1 MGGAPAG
8 TTLLVLGGK
17 PIGSREIAE
26 YAKSRG
32 ARVIVTDYLPASQS
46 PAKLVAD
53 EAWDIS
59 TADLDELEERCRAS
73 GVTAVLAGVHEF
85 NIEKSLE
92 LCARLGLPS
101 YCTPGQWALCADKGR
116 FKGLCS
122 AHGIDVARCYAED
135 EVCRLPAEAFP
146 VVVKPLDG
154 SGSRGFSKCSNASEA
169 LAALERARG
178 FSPTGGVLV
187 EEFVDADA
195 VIVQYTA
202 HGGRVVYSGMT
213 DKLSLRADEHGAPIM
228 ALQVAPSVH
237 EAEYLAGVNDKAV
250 AAFESIGISEGP
262 LWVEAFYKEG
272 RFIFN
277 EMGLR
282 FGGSMTNVL
291 VGRMAGIDQM
301 VVLYDAATGG
311 EGPDVEWRPA
321 EGSLY
326 AIWPVHLRPGKVA
339 AIGGLDELEADPA
352 FVARTMVHSVGDEIA
367 AWGSAQQVLAYLHFQ
382 AGSASELLASMRH
395 AKAVLSVAGE
405 GGEEMLYALF
415 DPDDLFGYP
424 DFLKSRL
431 AQG

>member
-1 MGGAPAG
+1 M
-8 TTLLVLGGK
+8 LVLGGK
-17 PIGSREIAE
+17 PIGSCEIAK

-32 ARVIVTDYLPASQS
+32 ARVIVADYLPVAQS

-53 EAWDIS
+53 EAWDVS
-59 TADLDELEERCRAS
+59 TADLDELEERSRVA

-101 YCTPGQWALCADKGR
+101 YCTLDQWMLCNDKGR

-122 AHGIDVARCYAED
+122 AHGIDVARRYAED
-135 EVCRLPAEAFP
+135 EIPSIPADAFP
-146 VVVKPLDG
+146 IVIKPLDG
-154 SGSRGFSKCSNASEA
+154 SGSRGFSECFDATDA
-169 LAALERARG
+169 LAALERARE

-187 EEFVDADA
+187 EEFIDADA

-202 HGGRVVYSGMT
+202 HGGRIVYSGMT
-213 DKLSLRADEHGAPIM
+213 DKLSLKAGEGGAPIM

-237 EAEYLAGVNDKAV
+237 EAEYLAGVNDKAA
-250 AAFESIGISEGP
+250 AAFESIGVSEGP

-272 RFIFN
+272 RFVFN

-301 VVLYDAATGG
+301 GVLYDAATDT
-311 EGPDVEWRPA
+311 EGPEVEYRPA

-326 AIWPVHLRPGKVA
+326 AIWPVHLKPGKVA

-352 FVARTMVHSVGDEIA
+352 FVAHTVVHSVGDKIA
-367 AWGSAQQVLAYLHFQ
+367 AWGSAQQVFAYLHFQ
-382 AGSASELLASMRH
+382 AGSASGLLAAMRR
-395 AKAVLSVAGE
+395 AKAILSVKDE
-405 GGEEMLYALF
+405 GGEEMLYSLF
-415 DPDDLFGYP
+415 DPDDPSGYP
-424 DFLKSRL
+424 EFLESRL
-431 AQG
+431 AKG